1 MNRLSIRPSTGSTGQ
16 RIAPLMVRTWLEMVL
31 EGKGVLVAPPLQVSQ
46 AVRRYFQ
53 RSYLRRKFKV
63 DTRMDEMD
71 TLEAIR
77 KRRSIRRYTN
87 DAIPRA
93 DLETIVDAGRLAA
106 TGSNRQPWD
115 FVVVTDRATIEQF
128 KVSGAWIEQASAVI
142 VVVMDPASRW
152 WVEDGAAAIENMLLA
167 STALG
172 YGACWVEGDALP
184 LEAQFKTLLGVPG
197 QKRVMAL
204 IPVVVAAETPMPEKK
219 PLETVLHWEK
229 Y

>member
-1 MNRLSIRPSTGSTGQ
+1 
-16 RIAPLMVRTWLEMVL
+16 
-31 EGKGVLVAPPLQVSQ
+31 
-46 AVRRYFQ
+46 
-53 RSYLRRKFKV
+53 
-63 DTRMDEMD
+63 MD

-77 KRRSIRRYTN
+77 RRRSIRRYTG
-87 DAIPRA
+87 DAIPKA

-115 FVVVTDRATIEQF
+115 FVVVTDRKMIAQF
-128 KVSGAWIEQASAVI
+128 KPAGPWMEKAGAVI
-142 VVVMDPASRW
+142 AVVMDPVSRW

-184 LEAQFKTLLGVPG
+184 REQQFKMFLGVPAE
-197 QKRVMAL
+197 KRLLAL
-204 IPVVVAAETPMPEKK
+204 IPIGVAAEEPAPEKK
-219 PLETVLHWEK
+219 RLETVLHWEQ